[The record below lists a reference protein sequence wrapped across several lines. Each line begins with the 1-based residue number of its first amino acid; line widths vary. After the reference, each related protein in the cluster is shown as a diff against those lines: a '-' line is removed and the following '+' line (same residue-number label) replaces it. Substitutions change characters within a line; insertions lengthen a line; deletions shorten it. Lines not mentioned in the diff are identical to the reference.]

1 VIAIGNPF
9 GLGHTVTAGIISA
22 RGRPFFPVPGRE
34 TPMLQTDAAINPG
47 NSGGPLLNIRGEVVG
62 INTAILS
69 DRSQAGN
76 LGIGFAVPI
85 NAVRELLPQ
94 LRQGK
99 VTRGLIGVALARQVQ
114 KDVLEQLGARD
125 GHGALVQQVTPSGP
139 AAKAGVKPGD
149 LIVEYKG
156 TPVKDNDDLID
167 RVIRTAPGTSVPL
180 KVLRD
185 GKAQSLSVTVEELD
199 LENEGQAET
208 SDEGDTASGFG
219 MTLQDLTPDIARQL
233 RVPAGTSG
241 AVVVDMEPRG
251 AAARGGLQP
260 RDVIVQVNR
269 QAVEGVADATRE
281 LQRVGS
287 GQVATVLVVRGGQE
301 LFLTLRKD

>member
-1 VIAIGNPF
+1 
-9 GLGHTVTAGIISA
+9 
-22 RGRPFFPVPGRE
+22 
-34 TPMLQTDAAINPG
+34 
-47 NSGGPLLNIRGEVVG
+47 
-62 INTAILS
+62 
-69 DRSQAGN
+69 
-76 LGIGFAVPI
+76 
-85 NAVRELLPQ
+85 
-94 LRQGK
+94 
-99 VTRGLIGVALARQVQ
+99 
-114 KDVLEQLGARD
+114 
-125 GHGALVQQVTPSGP
+125 
-139 AAKAGVKPGD
+139 
-149 LIVEYKG
+149 
-156 TPVKDNDDLID
+156 
-167 RVIRTAPGTSVPL
+167 VPL

-208 SDEGDTASGFG
+208 SDEGDAASGFG